1 MRRVC
6 CRHPSS
12 LLCSTSQ
19 VFMAFQTEGFRSR
32 LVVVAGDA
40 HGVGSSFVALHAAHH
55 LRERSSFPGG
65 IMWVP
70 PAEGVPLLESVGRA
84 IGIGPLPPGPEFTAA
99 ALQRL
104 RGCKRRLLV
113 VLDNVECCACLS
125 RALCGGDDDGGA
137 AAAPDVSEPC
147 CAACAFQDLR
157 QVLGASDHLHALV
170 ATTDLPATARAQA
183 QPSPLRP
190 AAVASPV
197 YDAARLHSPAQPSPL
212 ASPFSAAGGTPSAAY
227 SSYSGVGTM
236 AATLMEGITYDA
248 VGAPAAPPPP
258 PPLLPPPM
266 PMLKACSSAQK
277 LSVFPGS
284 DVGGGGLFFAGG
296 AQPRVV
302 RVPRRKREP
311 RYRGK
316 DDSDSFWAALRLLF
330 DKRFHIPA
338 GLLRAE
344 VAWVAQLSSMA
355 RLPLVERPA
364 HSLLEHFSEPHMP
377 RENLA
382 LIAGDAA
389 PAIVALRGTLLRS
402 DPLPVMPATLGT
414 ITDCRLLELFEGSFF
429 ASDLDGSMRAIDA
442 LVVAAG
448 SRRLYA
454 LPMGLP
460 RQLATAATAAARLS
474 FGASPLDAAA
484 QAVAFGAMGSV
495 AATPLPDARG
505 SLSPLSGLGGFVAAS
520 DGRGGGGGNSARGAA
535 ALSYGPVDPNAAFLV
550 ARERGASAAFPAEDP
565 VAPPRAAAAPGAPAP
580 AAPVALDAS
589 TTYLGIQQPA
599 APPPATPVPQAPRVE
614 DIIALAARAAEAE
627 AALRP
632 FESARRVGAF
642 VIRGSSSKG
651 SAGALAIT
659 YVAPPAAPG
668 APPAITHA
676 HILPAPGGG
685 VIVPPNIAPFPSL
698 AAFVEAYSY
707 LSVAVAPGTG
717 LEVPRADVLRL
728 LRAHPI
734 YGNTG
739 AASV

>member
-1 MRRVC
+1 
-6 CRHPSS
+6 
-12 LLCSTSQ
+12 
-19 VFMAFQTEGFRSR
+19 MAFQTEGFRSR

-65 IMWVP
+65 IVWVP
-70 PAEGVPLLESVGRA
+70 PADGVPLLECVGRA

-104 RGCKRRLLV
+104 RGSKRRLLV
-113 VLDNVECCACLS
+113 VLDNVACCACLS

-137 AAAPDVSEPC
+137 AAAPDASEPC
-147 CAACAFQDLR
+147 CASCAFQDLR

-170 ATTDLPATARAQA
+170 ATTDLPANAGAQA

-236 AATLMEGITYDA
+236 AATLMEGISYDA
-248 VGAPAAPPPP
+248 VGAPAAQPSPPPP

-330 DKRFHIPA
+330 DKRFHVPA
-338 GLLRAE
+338 GLLRSE
-344 VAWVAQLSSMA
+344 LAWVAQLSSMA
-355 RLPLVERPA
+355 RLPPLVERPA
-364 HSLLEHFSEPHMP
+364 HTLLEHFSEPHLP

-389 PAIVALRGTLLRS
+389 PAIAALRGTLLRS
-402 DPLPVMPATLGT
+402 DPLPAMPATLGP
-414 ITDCRLLELFEGSFF
+414 ITDGRLLELFEGSFL

-454 LPMGLP
+454 LPMSLP

-474 FGASPLDAAA
+474 FGALPLDAAA
-484 QAVAFGAMGSV
+484 QAVAFSATGSA
-495 AATPLPDARG
+495 AATPFPDVRG
-505 SLSPLSGLGGFVAAS
+505 SLSPLSGPGGLGGFVAAS
-520 DGRGGGGGNSARGAA
+520 DGRSGGGSISARGAP

-550 ARERGASAAFPAEDP
+550 ARERGASAFPAEDP
-565 VAPPRAAAAPGAPAP
+565 VAPPRAAAAFAPAP
-580 AAPVALDAS
+580 TVPPVEASPPSRPPPLAVDAS

-599 APPPATPVPQAPRVE
+599 APALATTPVPQAPRVE

-659 YVAPPAAPG
+659 YVAPPATPG

-685 VIVPPNIAPFPSL
+685 VIVPPNTAPFPSL

-707 LSVAVAPGTG
+707 LSVSVAPGSG

-728 LRAHPI
+728 LRAHPV

-739 AASV
+739 AV